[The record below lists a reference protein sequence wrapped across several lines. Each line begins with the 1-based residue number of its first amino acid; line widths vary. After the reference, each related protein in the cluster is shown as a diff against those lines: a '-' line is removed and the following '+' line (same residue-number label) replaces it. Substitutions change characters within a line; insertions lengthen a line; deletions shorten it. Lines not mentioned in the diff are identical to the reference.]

1 MSGLETRTRGANDA
15 TIRLRN
21 VPSFYP
27 TRGLQRERPWT
38 RLQVQEQVRAGVV
51 GASPEKKPLYAVVT
65 NSAKYYPKNV
75 SIHYQGMNFTYSELD
90 DLSSRFASALVSLGV
105 KRGDRVAIFLPNTP
119 QFIFAFFGILKAG
132 AVVVSNNPLYKEREL
147 EHQINDSGAGVI
159 VASKDVI
166 RGNDLYG
173 SLERCRERTCLKHII
188 TTSVAGYLPGLK
200 HILSGLSGLSGLAG
214 TRRVNRANTL
224 DFVALLRSNTPMV
237 TFADVDPLEDVA
249 VLQYTGGTTGVS
261 KGAMLTHYNL
271 YSNAV
276 RTASYLRLTTKD
288 ISLAVLPLFHIYG
301 LTTAMNAP
309 FFASSQTVLLPN
321 FHVEEVMKTIQ
332 QRKVT
337 AFCGVPTMYIAINNS
352 PKVKD
357 FDLRSVRVS
366 VSGGSALPVAVRRR
380 FIELTGGNLVEGYG
394 LSETSPITHINPLT
408 EGGARDG
415 SVGIPYP
422 ETDVKIV
429 DLDDPSKALSTGSVG
444 ELAVKGP
451 QVMKGYWN
459 NEAETAEAIHDGWF
473 LTGDIAKMDDD
484 GYFFIVDRKKDVVD
498 VGGFKVYPRDVEE
511 VLFEHP
517 GVKEAAVI
525 GISDQFS
532 GEVVKAFVVR
542 KDEAGSLTEKDVI
555 DFCAAR
561 LIKYKVPTKVEF
573 IPELPK
579 TLVGKVLHRKLKE
592 TSPQEL

>member
-1 MSGLETRTRGANDA
+1 MES
-15 TIRLRN
+15 
-21 VPSFYP
+21 
-27 TRGLQRERPWT
+27 
-38 RLQVQEQVRAGVV
+38 
-51 GASPEKKPLYAVVT
+51 SPKKKPLYAVVT
-65 NSAKYYPKNV
+65 ESAKKYPKSI
-75 SIHYQGMNFTYSELD
+75 SIHYQGRNFTYSELD
-90 DLSSRFASALVSLGV
+90 DFSSRFASALVSLGV

-119 QFIFAFFGILKAG
+119 QFVFAFFGILKAG
-132 AVVVSNNPLYKEREL
+132 AIVVNNNPLYKEREL
-147 EHQINDSGAGVI
+147 EHQINDSGAEVI
-159 VASKDVI
+159 VAPNDVVKK
-166 RGNDLYG
+166 NDLYVN
-173 SLERCRERTCLKHII
+173 LERCRERTSLRHVI
-188 TTSVAGYLPGLK
+188 TTSVTDYLPGLK
-200 HILSGLSGLSGLAG
+200 RSLSGLAG
-214 TRRVNRANTL
+214 IRKVSRAKTL
-224 DFVALLRSNTPMV
+224 DFMALLRSSTPMTTLAV
-237 TFADVDPLEDVA
+237 VDPLEDVA

-276 RTASYLRLTTKD
+276 HTANYLPLTTKD
-288 ISLAVLPLFHIYG
+288 VSLAVLPLFHIYG

-309 FFASSQTVLLPN
+309 FFASSQIVLLPS
-321 FHVEEVMKTIQ
+321 FHVKEVMKTIQ

-352 PKVKD
+352 PKAKD
-357 FDLRSVRVS
+357 FDLRSVRVC
-366 VSGGSALPVAVRRR
+366 VSGGSALPVAVRKR

-394 LSETSPITHINPLT
+394 LSETSPITHCNPLT
-408 EGGARDG
+408 EGGIRDG
-415 SVGIPYP
+415 SIGIPYS
-422 ETDVKIV
+422 ETDAMIV
-429 DLDDPSKALSTGSVG
+429 DLADPYKVLPAGSVG

-459 NEAETAEAIHDGWF
+459 NRTETADVIHDGWF

-484 GYFFIVDRKKDVVD
+484 GYFYIVDRKKDMVD

-517 GVKEAAVI
+517 GIKEAAVI
-525 GISDQFS
+525 GVPDEFS

-561 LIKYKVPTKVEF
+561 LVKYKVPKKVEF

-579 TLVGKVLHRKLKE
+579 TLVGKVLRRKLKE
-592 TSPQEL
+592 TTAQQS